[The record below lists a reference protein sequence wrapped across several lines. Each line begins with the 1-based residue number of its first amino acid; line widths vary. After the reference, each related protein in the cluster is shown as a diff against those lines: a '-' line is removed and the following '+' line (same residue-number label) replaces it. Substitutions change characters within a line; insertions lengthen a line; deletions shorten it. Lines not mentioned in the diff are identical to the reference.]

1 MGLNELKGWVLKGF
15 ALAMGVA
22 SLVLLILK
30 EVSQDTVLVL
40 LSLGLIALSI
50 DALEKAKEKI
60 P

>member
-1 MGLNELKGWVLKGF
+1 MSFNELKGWVLKGF

-30 EVSQDTVLVL
+30 EVSQDTVLIL
-40 LSLGLIALSI
+40 LSLGLIDHST
-50 DALEKAKEKI
+50 DALEKTKEKI

>member
-1 MGLNELKGWVLKGF
+1 MGLNELKGWVLKGL

-30 EVSQDTVLVL
+30 EVSQDMALIL
-40 LSLGLIALSI
+40 LSLGLIALSL
-50 DALEKAKEKI
+50 DALEKRKEKI